1 MTVFQCDSFGLDKRS
16 RHFSMLCFGYSPEKK
31 KGLPFGIPISFCD
44 FVSEKKKGLCE
55 KTSVKPSSLVKPISL
70 HPHCLM

>member
-1 MTVFQCDSFGLDKRS
+1 
-16 RHFSMLCFGYSPEKK
+16 MLCFGYSPEKK

-55 KTSVKPSSLVKPISL
+55 KTSVKPSSLSKPISL